1 MKLSISTIVT
11 FLMLFTCN
19 DVIARTELEKGWRH
33 WTNGDIPEAQSVA
46 ENILKDSPTDNE
58 ALHLKSLSLFVQGK
72 YRQAIADFSLMGS
85 AYTRYDEVSRAIVDA
100 HIHLNEPQNALKLA
114 KQLKVESV
122 EYYQELADKPFAC
135 HANKTFIIPFINVPQ
150 LPSTFFP
157 GVAGKINGKEL
168 NIRFDTGGTFLVI
181 GKEEAEELSIELD
194 HKSTGMH
201 GAKRVTIWKGI
212 ADEMELGQGLVFR
225 NVPVVI
231 MESLARHAIFG
242 TNILEQFLST
252 MDYPNSRFI
261 LTPRNQKDLYSE
273 HLALLP
279 NKKETLPF
287 YLWGDHYMFAK
298 GSFNNIDG
306 LNFFFDSGLVAL
318 GMFDGQLKQAAF
330 SASKERLIA
339 WGFDQSQLDKSRFL
353 PTEYPLGVKG
363 LIQENT
369 LIWYSGNLEKDR
381 NFGGVRID
389 GLISHA
395 FLSKYSWTIDFDK
408 HEYIFGIY

>member
-1 MKLSISTIVT
+1 VKLCISTIIN
-11 FLMLFTCN
+11 FLMLLACN

-46 ENILKDSPTDNE
+46 ENILKDTPTDNE
-58 ALHLKSLSLFVQGK
+58 AMHLKSLSLFVQGK
-72 YRQAIADFSLMGS
+72 YHQAIANFSLMGS
-85 AYTRYDEVSRAIVDA
+85 AYTRYDEVGRVIVDA
-100 HIHLNEPQNALKLA
+100 YIHLNEPQNALKLA
-114 KQLKVESV
+114 KQFKVKSV
-122 EYYQELADKPFAC
+122 DYYQELADKPFVC
-135 HANKTFIIPFINVPQ
+135 HANKTFIIPFINDPQ
-150 LPSTFFP
+150 LPSKFFP
-157 GVAGKINGKEL
+157 GVTGKINGKEL
-168 NIRFDTGGTFLVI
+168 NIRFDTGGPFLVI
-181 GKEEAEELSIELD
+181 GKEKVGDLGIELD
-194 HKSTGMH
+194 HKSTGLH
-201 GAKRVTIWKGI
+201 GAKRVTIWKSI

-225 NVPVVI
+225 NIPVVI
-231 MESLARHAIFG
+231 MESLGRYAIFG

-261 LTPRNQKDLYSE
+261 LTPRNRKDLYSE

-287 YLWGDHYMFAK
+287 YMWGDHYMFAK

-318 GMFDGQLKQAAF
+318 EMFDGQLKQAAF
-330 SASKERLIA
+330 SASKEKLIE
-339 WGFDQSQLDKSRFL
+339 WGFDQSQLDKTRFF
-353 PTEYPLGVKG
+353 PTQYPLGVKG

-381 NFGGVRID
+381 NFGGVRMD

>member
-1 MKLSISTIVT
+1 MKLFIPNIIF
-11 FLMLFTCN
+11 FLMLFICN
-19 DVIARTELEKGWRH
+19 DVIAQTELEKGWSH

-46 ENILKDSPTDNE
+46 EKKLNDSPADDE
-58 ALHLKSLSLFVQGK
+58 ALHLKSLSLFVRGK
-72 YRQAIADFSLMGS
+72 YHQAIANFSLMGS
-85 AYTRYDEVSRAIVDA
+85 DYTGYNKVAKAMVDA
-100 HIHLNEPQNALKLA
+100 YIHLNEPQNALKLA
-114 KQLKVESV
+114 RQLKMESV
-122 EYYQELADKPFAC
+122 DYYQELADKPFVCRAD
-135 HANKTFIIPFINVPQ
+135 KTFIVPFIDDPQ
-150 LPSTFFP
+150 LPSKFFP

-181 GKEEAEELSIELD
+181 GREKAEELGIKLD
-194 HKSTGMH
+194 NKSTGMH
-201 GAKRVTIWKGI
+201 GSNRVKTWKSI
-212 ADEMELGQGLVFR
+212 ADEMELGKGLVFR

-231 MESLARHAIFG
+231 MESLGQCAIFG

-261 LTPRNQKDLYSE
+261 LTPRNRKDLYSE

-279 NKKETLPF
+279 NKRETLPF
-287 YLWGDHYMFAK
+287 YMWGDHYMFAK

-330 SASKERLIA
+330 TASKEKLIK
-339 WGFDQSQLDKSRFL
+339 WGFDQSQLDKAMFF
-353 PTEYPLGVKG
+353 PTQYSLGVKS

-369 LIWYSGNLEKDR
+369 LVWYSENLKKDR

-389 GLISHA
+389 GLVSHA

-408 HEYIFGIY
+408 HEYIFSIY